1 MDMVYNT
8 GTDWFSIINTIL
20 TLVFGSGFIISIITV
35 RAQKR
40 KANAE
45 AKGADANAES
55 TELDN
60 VDKAVKI
67 WRELGE
73 AADVRAKAAEERAQ
87 GLYEN
92 YNKLATEVSLLRAE
106 VKRLTLRS
114 DRILKILD
122 TIDHDNLDQKKKE
135 AKEISNE
142 KE

>member
-1 MDMVYNT
+1 MDMVYQT

-20 TLVFGSGFIISIITV
+20 TLVFGTGFIISIITIK
-35 RAQKR
+35 AQKR

-87 GLYEN
+87 ALYEN
-92 YNKLATEVSLLRAE
+92 YNKLAGEVSLLRAE
-106 VKRLTLRS
+106 VRRLTLRS
-114 DRILKILD
+114 DKILKILD
-122 TIDHDNLDQKKKE
+122 TIDHENLEQKKKE
-135 AKEISNE
+135 AKDISNE